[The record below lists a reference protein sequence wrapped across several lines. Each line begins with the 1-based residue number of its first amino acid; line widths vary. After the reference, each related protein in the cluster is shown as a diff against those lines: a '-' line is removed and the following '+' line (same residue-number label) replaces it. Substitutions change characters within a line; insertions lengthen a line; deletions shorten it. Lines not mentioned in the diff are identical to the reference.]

1 VSQTTL
7 GLLSPF
13 HHGRGYRSLIAGTQP
28 AAGANY
34 SHVVPAGKWR
44 RLKAISFT
52 LTTSAAAANRIVTV
66 DYARPNTGTFYSDGA
81 AVVMT
86 ANGVGTWYGSDA
98 RGSSEWNTG
107 TAVFFPLWGGFL
119 EDGYTVGITVAN
131 IDVADQLSAI
141 YLTYEQFEIGRGG
154 YEVGGVDTHDH
165 GMTET
170 VVPDRA

>member
-1 VSQTTL
+1 MGQTTL

-13 HHGRGYRSLIAGTQP
+13 AHARGYRSLITGTNP

-52 LTTSAAAANRIVTV
+52 LTTSAAVANRIVTV
-66 DYARPNTGTFYSDGA
+66 DYGRPNAGHFYSDGA
-81 AVVMT
+81 AVVQT
-86 ANGVGTWYGSDA
+86 ASGTGVFYGSDQ
-98 RGSSEWNTG
+98 RGTSEWNTG

-131 IDVADQLSAI
+131 IDAADQLSAI
-141 YLTYEQFEIGRGG
+141 FLTYEQFEVGHGG
-154 YEVGGVDTHDH
+154 YTVGGVA
-165 GMTET
+165 TET
-170 VVPDRA
+170 YGMHEIIVPDRA